1 MSSDGLLSRL
11 VERASAAGIDLSPS
25 LATRL
30 ESYYRLLAHWN
41 ASINLTALP
50 LDPITDDASIGC

>member
-11 VERASAAGIDLSPS
+11 VERASAAGIELSPS

-30 ESYYRLLAHWN
+30 ESYYRLLG
-41 ASINLTALP
+41 ALERQH
-50 LDPITDDASIGC
+50 